1 MSTRA
6 AIAKLNTDTNEAKLI
21 YCHSD
26 GYLEYTG
33 KILNEHYNSED
44 KVDELLSY
52 GDLSIIN
59 ENIGEKLDVPFNDY
73 TAFANKKQCR
83 FYMRDRG
90 EKNKEATDLS
100 NTNCAENAL
109 LEYGFENMDVDFVY
123 AFDTRLQKW
132 YVYKDINS
140 MGDKLEVELNGRPKF
155 LNKFD

>member
-6 AIAKLNTDTNEAKLI
+6 AIAKLNTNTNEAKLI

-90 EKNKEATDLS
+90 EKNKEATNLS
-100 NTNCAENAL
+100 INNAYFQSAENAL
-109 LEYGFENMDVDFVY
+109 LEYSFENMDVDFVY

-132 YVYKDINS
+132 YVYDNINS
-140 MGDKLEVELNGRPKF
+140 MGDKLDESLVRVSF
-155 LNKFD
+155 

>member
-6 AIAKLNTDTNEAKLI
+6 AIAKLNTNTNEAKLI

>member
-1 MSTRA
+1 MSTKA
-6 AIAKLNTDTNEAKLI
+6 AIAKLNTNTNEAKLR

-109 LEYGFENMDVDFVY
+109 LEYGFENMDVDIVY
-123 AFDTRLQKW
+123 AFDTVLQRF

-140 MGDKLEVELNGRPKF
+140 MGDKLEVELNE
-155 LNKFD
+155 L

>member
-6 AIAKLNTDTNEAKLI
+6 AIAKLNTNTNEAKLI

-44 KVDELLSY
+44 RVDELLSY

-83 FYMRDRG
+83 FYGRDRG
-90 EKNKEATDLS
+90 EKNKEATNLS
-100 NTNCAENAL
+100 NTDCAENAL
-109 LEYGFENMDVDFVY
+109 LEYSFENMDVDFVY

-140 MGDKLEVELNGRPKF
+140 MGDKLEAELNE
-155 LNKFD
+155 LYV

>member
-6 AIAKLNTDTNEAKLI
+6 AIAKLNTNTNEAKLI

-59 ENIGEKLDVPFNDY
+59 ENIGEKLDVSFNDY

-83 FYMRDRG
+83 FYGRDRA
-90 EKNKEATDLS
+90 EKNKKATNLS
-100 NTNCAENAL
+100 NTDCAENAL

-123 AFDTRLQKW
+123 AFDTVLQRF

-140 MGDKLEVELNGRPKF
+140 MGDKLEVELNE
-155 LNKFD
+155 L

>member
-6 AIAKLNTDTNEAKLI
+6 AIAKLNTNTNEAKLI

-109 LEYGFENMDVDFVY
+109 LEYGFENMDVDIVY

>member
-6 AIAKLNTDTNEAKLI
+6 AIAKLNTNTNEAKLI

-33 KILNEHYNSED
+33 KILNEHYNSEN

-90 EKNKEATDLS
+90 EKNKEATNLS
-100 NTNCAENAL
+100 INNAYFQSAENAL
-109 LEYGFENMDVDFVY
+109 LEYSFENMDVDFVY
-123 AFDTRLQKW
+123 AFDTRMQKW
-132 YVYKDINS
+132 YVYDNINS
-140 MGDKLEVELNGRPKF
+140 MGDELDESLVRVSF
-155 LNKFD
+155 